1 MNARSVLQRRVV
13 KLGWDIR
20 GGRKMR
26 FAVFIVFVIAALWL
40 GDVFFFK
47 GRYTN
52 EAWVEAS
59 KQMRDFNYAVRRWTR
74 F

>member
-1 MNARSVLQRRVV
+1 
-13 KLGWDIR
+13 
-20 GGRKMR
+20 MR